1 MEQFAVP
8 TPEQIAALYVAFDSD
23 PTPIIEFLAWLLPS
37 YGLEASAPRVLDV
50 GCGPGR
56 LLAPLAERGWRVQ
69 GMEPDAAYRRYA
81 AEIAAQHPGA
91 SVAAGGFADISSA
104 PSEAAP
110 YDLVV
115 GVNGSFAYLLT
126 PRERSEALARC
137 RAVLRP
143 GGLLFLDLP
152 NMLRILFEYAAPSA
166 LERRTEE
173 RHIRLERRHEVDYQ
187 RATFTTF
194 ERYLVREPDG
204 SSWETRQVHPYAI
217 TTWPELE
224 RALHDASFDDVRTY
238 TSYAARTIET
248 LGPGRMLIAARA
260 S

>member
-1 MEQFAVP
+1 MERLALP
-8 TPEQIAALYVAFDSD
+8 TPEQTAALYAAFDSD
-23 PTPIIEFLAWLLPS
+23 PTPIVEFLAWLLPS

-56 LLAPLAERGWRVQ
+56 LLAPLADRGWHVR
-69 GMEPDAAYRRYA
+69 GMEPDPGYRSYA
-81 AEIAAQHPGA
+81 AKIAVQHPGV
-91 SVAAGGFADISSA
+91 SVAAGGFADIGTTL
-104 PSEAAP
+104 SEASA
-110 YDLVV
+110 YDLIV

-137 RAVLRP
+137 HAALRP
-143 GGLLFLDLP
+143 GGVLFIDLP
-152 NMLRILFEYAAPSA
+152 NMLRILFEYAAPKA
-166 LERRTEE
+166 QERHTEG

-187 RATFTTF
+187 RATFTTL
-194 ERYLVREPDG
+194 ERYVVREPDG

-224 RALHDASFDDVRTY
+224 LALYNASFDDLRTY

-248 LGPGRMLIAARA
+248 LGSGRMLFAARA